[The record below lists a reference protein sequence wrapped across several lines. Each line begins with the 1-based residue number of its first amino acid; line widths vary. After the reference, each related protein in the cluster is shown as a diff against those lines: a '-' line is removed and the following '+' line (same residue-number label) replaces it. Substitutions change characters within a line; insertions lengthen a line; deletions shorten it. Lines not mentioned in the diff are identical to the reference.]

1 VGAFLAAGIARVV
14 ALFDIRGHPGK
25 VVNGTRIEKEQLRNF
40 KIAIKQKRKVWKIF
54 VNVKHGRQEWFVHA
68 LVLFCWRNSGVKDVA
83 LRLLEHPP
91 KVMDSW

>member
-1 VGAFLAAGIARVV
+1 MGAFLAAGIARVV
-14 ALFDIRGHPGK
+14 ALFDICGHPGK
-25 VVNGTRIEKEQLRNF
+25 VVNGTRIEKELLRNL
-40 KIAIKQKRKVWKIF
+40 KIAIKQERKVWKIF
-54 VNVKHGRQEWFVHA
+54 ANVNNGRKEWFVYA